1 MGAEDQCSSLSSCF
15 RYHLDFGVL
24 QSVLWDSANHIRT
37 PGGELFNFAFT
48 FVLQIV
54 IPGLVSGIIIDSFSE
69 MRSNKMAIE
78 EDVNNT
84 CFICNIDREDFETA
98 SVDFSEHIKS
108 DHNMWKYLWYMIYLE
123 KKDKTEFDGIE
134 QYCYSILT
142 GEDKNSIKW
151 LPLKVAKA
159 LSRMRDKYDLYSI
172 FQKIT
177 ALHNSQEKLENNL
190 RFALLMQER
199 ALKEVIKVE
208 AQETLHSVHDEINSS
223 KKNILQKLKDMK
235 RHTLDIRAPIAAA
248 ASNALPPTAQE
259 PQGEDNTPHVPMISS
274 PFMAA
279 AAAMRFKL

>member
-1 MGAEDQCSSLSSCF
+1 MC
-15 RYHLDFGVL
+15 
-24 QSVLWDSANHIRT
+24 
-37 PGGELFNFAFT
+37 NF
-48 FVLQIV
+48 
-54 IPGLVSGIIIDSFSE
+54 
-69 MRSNKMAIE
+69 
-78 EDVNNT
+78 
-84 CFICNIDREDFETA
+84 
-98 SVDFSEHIKS
+98 
-108 DHNMWKYLWYMIYLE
+108 LWYMIYLE